1 MTRGKDLQRVFT
13 GATSVVS
20 CLFVLACGSEG
31 ERTSPTSSY
40 FDQVEQLQAKDP
52 GPSEPTGR
60 SWFVSPQ
67 GSDEGRGTRESPL
80 RTLTR
85 ATSLAKAGEAIRVL
99 PGVYAEN
106 LVLESKGTEAPVFL
120 RGEGS
125 PRPTL
130 VPGPRARGALIHVK
144 GRWRLENLHV
154 DVGGAPMIAVA
165 FDPGSDHSVLS
176 NSELHDG
183 AAGTGVLVEGADH
196 VTLQHNTL
204 HHFVKP
210 GDDSHG
216 VTVVGPSRNTV
227 IWDNDIHHNSG
238 DSIQCQAGKGPA
250 EAVLIDGNTLYADG
264 ENAVDIKR
272 CHQVLVRNNR
282 MFGFPN
288 LELRDAGTSAGE
300 AIVVHEA
307 AVGVKLQNNDISDAG
322 RGISVVGDDTVPEG
336 IWMEGNSI
344 QDIHSR
350 TKGSNGHGIRVETA
364 KNVMVKDNTLANT
377 ASYGM
382 MLAADGKEVTGL
394 VIRNNSL
401 RGGAQALLLRLGHER
416 FRPGLILEGNH
427 YARGGILQA
436 DGVKEKLGGAYSH
449 LEQEF
454 SGERLTLSSQASLD
468 AWRQVLEA
476 DVGAGLLE

>member
-1 MTRGKDLQRVFT
+1 MTRGKGLQRVFT

-31 ERTSPTSSY
+31 EWVSTGSTY

-52 GPSEPTGR
+52 GPSEPTGK

-85 ATSLAKAGEAIRVL
+85 AASLAKAGDAIRVL

-165 FDPGSDHSVLS
+165 FDPGAHHSVLS
-176 NSELHDG
+176 NSELHHG
-183 AAGTGVLVEGADH
+183 TAGTGVLVEGADH

-238 DSIQCQAGKGPA
+238 DSIQCQEGNGPA
-250 EAVLIDGNTLYADG
+250 EAVLIDGNTLHADG

-288 LELRDAGTSAGE
+288 LELRNAGTSAGE
-300 AIVVHEA
+300 AIVIHEA

-322 RGISVVGDDTVPEG
+322 RGISVVGGSAVPEG

-344 QDIHSR
+344 RDIHSR
-350 TKGSNGHGIRVETA
+350 TKGNGHGIRVETA
-364 KNVMVKDNTLANT
+364 KNVRVQDNALANT

-394 VIRNNSL
+394 VIRNNAL
-401 RGGAQALLLRLGHER
+401 RGGAQSLLLRLGHER

-436 DGVKEKLGGAYSH
+436 DGVNEKLGGAYAH